1 MSRRLLALVAV
12 MAVLV
17 GLVGLGWLATPPP
30 ASAHAVLV
38 ASTPE
43 QGARLASAPAAV
55 ELTFST
61 ALTPP
66 AVVVVHGPD
75 GSVAATDEPS
85 VSGALVRQPL
95 PDAGGGTYTVAYR
108 VVTADGH
115 PVTGQLTFSV
125 AGTSPGSGPSASAA
139 DTGAGST
146 GAGSTGRDPA
156 TAAEPVV
163 RRAADAGREPVPVL
177 RLILGAGLL
186 GLAALLGLLAR
197 RRTPTG

>member
-1 MSRRLLALVAV
+1 MSRRLLPLVAV
-12 MAVLV
+12 TAV
-17 GLVGLGWLATPPP
+17 LVGLGWLATPPP

-55 ELTFST
+55 TLTFSA

-75 GSVAATDEPS
+75 GSVVATVEPS
-85 VSGALVRQPL
+85 VSGAVVRQTL

-125 AGTSPGSGPSASAA
+125 AGGGPGSGPSASAGSA
-139 DTGAGST
+139 GAAGSAGEAGGQ
-146 GAGSTGRDPA
+146 GAAARPA
-156 TAAEPVV
+156 VRQAAGES
-163 RRAADAGREPVPVL
+163 REPVPAL
-177 RLILGAGLL
+177 RLLLGVGLL
-186 GLAALLGLLAR
+186 GLAALLGLLALR
-197 RRTPTG
+197 RRAAAP

>member
-1 MSRRLLALVAV
+1 MPEPMSRRLLPLVAV

-17 GLVGLGWLATPPP
+17 GLEWLATPSP

-55 ELTFST
+55 QLTFSA

-75 GSVAATDEPS
+75 GSVVATVEPS
-85 VSGALVRQPL
+85 VSGAVVRQPL

-125 AGTSPGSGPSASAA
+125 AGGSPGSGTGDTATGGTGTGGTSTDAA
-139 DTGAGST
+139 
-146 GAGSTGRDPA
+146 P
-156 TAAEPVV
+156 AAEPAV
-163 RRAADAGREPVPVL
+163 RRAADASREPVPVL
-177 RLILGAGLL
+177 RLLLGVGLL

-197 RRTPTG
+197 RRSAAG